1 VVAIVLLGGVSIF
14 GGKGSIAGVVL
25 AVLAFAG
32 IQNAL
37 FLTNF
42 NQEAAGIVTGAL
54 LLLSVFGRN
63 AASFSGRLRQ
73 WLAAVRRGHD
83 PERAQSPP

>member
-1 VVAIVLLGGVSIF
+1 V
-14 GGKGSIAGVVL
+14 GVVL
-25 AVLAFAG
+25 GVLAFAG

-54 LLLSVFGRN
+54 LLFSVFARN
-63 AASFSGRLRQ
+63 AASGLSRLRA
-73 WLAAVRRGHD
+73 WLPAGRRGPR
-83 PERAQSPP
+83 PEEPTAIAPP

>member
-1 VVAIVLLGGVSIF
+1 
-14 GGKGSIAGVVL
+14 VVL
-25 AVLAFAG
+25 GVLAFAG

-63 AASFSGRLRQ
+63 AASFAGRLRQ
-73 WLAAVRRGHD
+73 WLPAGRGGRGPESPAAGTPTAVT
-83 PERAQSPP
+83 PP

>member
-1 VVAIVLLGGVSIF
+1 
-14 GGKGSIAGVVL
+14 VVL
-25 AVLAFAG
+25 GVLAFAG

-42 NQEAAGIVTGAL
+42 NQEAAGLVTGAL

-63 AASFSGRLRQ
+63 AASFSSRLRE
-73 WLAAVRRGHD
+73 WLSAGRRGRGSDH
-83 PERAQSPP
+83 PAGVTPP